1 MDLHQGEK
9 MKLNNITKKYN
20 DNCILDNIELSLT
33 KCGMVFVLG
42 PSGSGK
48 STLLNILG
56 LLDKD
61 YQGDI
66 TIFGETLDKKESSLA
81 YARKNHLGFIFQDFN
96 LINSLTVKEN
106 ILTSLNI
113 SDKPFDEEKYKK
125 TFALLGLDKLENRDV
140 TTLSGGEKQRVAIAR
155 AILRNSK
162 IILADEPTGNLDAE
176 NTKVIFDTLKEFSK
190 DKLIIVVSHDNDAAQ
205 QYADCIITLKNKKT
219 NIVKNDT
226 YLSNPEL
233 KNDEVQETSEKSK
246 KWIRRISLNN
256 LKRRKR
262 KLVPLFFISMF
273 SLLFAGMV
281 MGIFSTINNMCF
293 STNSIL
299 ETDKYSILKKD
310 DPYSFDQVDGEIVK
324 EVSDNVRLADTVEYY
339 YDSICV
345 MGDSE
350 SVFLNYT
357 VIKDD
362 EFFRKRLSDNLN
374 GSFINNDNEVIINQ
388 NLSEQLFD
396 SKNSV
401 GKEVTII
408 SNQREYSCKISG
420 VLKVSFNNSQPII
433 MVSEALSKKFGTDL
447 AKGETVSLVALEGD
461 HENLDMVNTTLDA
474 ASPEQK
480 IVSGRMPDN
489 KNEAII
495 SVHQFNRFISLLF
508 SDNNN
513 LLSIEDIR
521 KDLIPDDIKKTL
533 PDKLINVSS
542 STCTLGK
549 IKIVGIYDC
558 ENADDGDVVYINENT
573 FKEFNSPKINR
584 IDIYVYDLSV
594 SDILTK
600 IADDHGHIVEQPT
613 GPAAVTLAVQLQ
625 TIIMLLGVICIII
638 ITITCFMIHFSTKMN
653 IKDRIYEVGVI
664 KSLGSD
670 NNSIFRM
677 FINEN
682 IIISIITSAAASVLL
697 ILISVLN
704 SSFGWL
710 TVNGIPVLTIE
721 WWHIAVIFVLNL
733 IITLLSALKETIKV
747 SRMNIIDA
755 LRNKYQ

>member
-1 MDLHQGEK
+1 

-66 TIFGETLDKKESSLA
+66 TIFGETLDKKDNSLA
-81 YARKNHLGFIFQDFN
+81 YARKKHLGFIFQDFN

-106 ILTSLNI
+106 IIASLNI

-125 TFALLGLDKLENRDV
+125 VFSLLGLDKLENRDV

-162 IILADEPTGNLDAE
+162 IILADEPTGNLDSE

-190 DKLIIVVSHDNDAAQ
+190 DKLIIVVSHDNDAARE
-205 QYADCIITLKNKKT
+205 YADCIITLKNKKT
-219 NIVKNDT
+219 TIVENDT
-226 YLSNPEL
+226 YISNPEL
-233 KNDEVQETSEKSK
+233 KNDETSETVERSN
-246 KWIRRISLNN
+246 KWIRKISLNN
-256 LKRRKR
+256 LKHRKR
-262 KLVPLFFISMF
+262 KLAPLFFISMI
-273 SLLFAGMV
+273 SLLFAGLV
-281 MGIFSTINNMCF
+281 MGIYSTINNMCF
-293 STNSIL
+293 TTNSVL
-299 ETDKYSILKKD
+299 ETDRYSILKNNEFYTLEQID
-310 DPYSFDQVDGEIVK
+310 SEITK
-324 EVSDNVRLADTVEYY
+324 EISDKVRLADTVEYY
-339 YDSICV
+339 YDNVTILAGNKSAN
-345 MGDSE
+345 S
-350 SVFLNYT
+350 NYT
-357 VIKDD
+357 VIKEN

-374 GSFINNDNEVIINQ
+374 GNFINNEKEIIINQ
-388 NLSEQLFD
+388 NLSEQIFG
-396 SKNSV
+396 SKDSV

-408 SNQREYSCKISG
+408 YNQRKYPCKISG
-420 VLKVSFNNSQPII
+420 ILKVSSHNDQPII
-433 MVSEALSKKFGTDL
+433 MLCESLSKSFGTDL
-447 AKGETVSLVALEGD
+447 AKGESISLMPVESNYEALD
-461 HENLDMVNTTLDA
+461 LINTTLGSA
-474 ASPEQK
+474 LSSQK
-480 IVSGRMPDN
+480 IVSGRKPDN

-495 SVHQFNRFISLLF
+495 SVHMFNRFVSLLS

-521 KDLIPDDIKKTL
+521 KDHIPDELRKL
-533 PDKLINVSS
+533 LYDKYMNVSS
-542 STCTLGK
+542 NACTLGK

-558 ENADDGDVVYINENT
+558 ENPDDGDMVYINEDT
-573 FKEFNSPKINR
+573 LKEFNLPKTNR
-584 IDIYVYDLSV
+584 IDIYVYDLSDTD
-594 SDILTK
+594 SITK
-600 IADDHGHIVEQPT
+600 IAENHGCMVEQPT
-613 GPAAVTLAVQLQ
+613 GSAAITLAVQLQ
-625 TIIMLLGVICIII
+625 TIIMLLGVICVIII
-638 ITITCFMIHFSTKMN
+638 AITCFMIHFSTKMN

-670 NNSIFRM
+670 NKSIFKM
-677 FINEN
+677 FISEN

-697 ILISVLN
+697 LLLNFLN
-704 SSFGWL
+704 SSFEWL
-710 TVNGIPVLTIE
+710 TINSIPVLTIE

-733 IITLLSALKETIKV
+733 IITLLSAFKETIKV